1 MCQASV
7 DRQSTTPLSEHN
19 STPSL
24 TFPSCNPDSNPLFV
38 QGERRR
44 GDNPIIGIIVLGSHS
59 AFPHNTANNNG
70 TANSDD
76 GTADNGNDTANSDN
90 GTMASSA
97 RTPTP
102 MVRRRRRREGE
113 SEEEEEEEED
123 SGGLRIPREGEEDAE
138 EDAPTSRPPTNIEF
152 RVPLEDERRYKF
164 IASFIRGRKLNW
176 GKK

>member
-1 MCQASV
+1 M
-7 DRQSTTPLSEHN
+7 
-19 STPSL
+19 
-24 TFPSCNPDSNPLFV
+24 
-38 QGERRR
+38 
-44 GDNPIIGIIVLGSHS
+44 DNPIIGIIVLGSHS

-113 SEEEEEEEED
+113 SEEEEEEEEED

>member
-1 MCQASV
+1 MSERGGRCVKRLLTGDQPHPFPN
-7 DRQSTTPLSEHN
+7 TIPPPHLPLLQ
-19 STPSL
+19 PR
-24 TFPSCNPDSNPLFV
+24 FQPLFV

-59 AFPHNTANNNG
+59 AIPHNTANNNS

-76 GTADNGNDTANSDN
+76 GTADNGNNAAKSDN

-102 MVRRRRRREGE
+102 MVRRRRREGE
-113 SEEEEEEEED
+113 SEEEEED
-123 SGGLRIPREGEEDAE
+123 SGGLRIPREGEEDAG

-152 RVPLEDERRYKF
+152 RVPLDD
-164 IASFIRGRKLNW
+164 
-176 GKK
+176 